1 MRNKIAGALGLAG
14 FLTIAGATGGL
25 EWGGSVI
32 NYLLIT
38 AAGVVMIAVAML
50 LYECQC
56 VQEERRRNSLKHRR
70 MQYED
75 GLKRRSDS
83 Y

>member
-14 FLTIAGATGGL
+14 FLVITGATGGL
-25 EWGGSVI
+25 EQGGSVI
-32 NYLLIT
+32 NYLCFT
-38 AAGVVMIAVAML
+38 VVGVVMIAVAMF

-56 VQEERRRNSLKHRR
+56 VQEERRHKRR
-70 MQYED
+70 TGYYEN
-75 GLKRRSDS
+75 GIERRSDS